1 MESLLINGFM
11 HVIAKP
17 SQQGFFEKQEH
28 KLYSVHSAMTECRY
42 VNHVDHS

>member
-1 MESLLINGFM
+1 MESQLIDSFI

-28 KLYSVHSAMTECRY
+28 KFFIGCNDRM
-42 VNHVDHS
+42 